1 MRSGIRRLVRNLI
14 TMGSKHSKSR
24 SNGGCD
30 NLPFLN
36 DKYTIQTIK
45 EAHTFFVL
53 SGLSGSASST
63 LRAKFSST
71 YPSSIACTLARPLE
85 NAPVA
90 EAAESVD
97 SWFAPVDEKVQQALK
112 EVKNVILVDD
122 DHRHPK
128 RLDHLASLARDND
141 YIVVIVTPWA
151 GWDCQKPAD
160 QSSEQGFWEH
170 IIPYYFGWFLV
181 RKSSHVM
188 RENAEDFLKLL
199 ANNEEFSKMF
209 RTNVE
214 WHSEKTFDLQEYFQ
228 KRPSVLHCTTKFCD
242 FGEVPGCK
250 EYARSEAVVRDYA
263 KAFTLNV
270 TDLFV
275 TPRTVGARVRL
286 DKYQDQLW
294 PRDEAHEG
302 GGDSEEKVELP
313 FGSRAHITLA
323 CAPGVRSV
331 QTGLDLLEILKLEE
345 EGTKPECQIDTE
357 KGLLR
362 CYGVG
367 RWIVKL
373 PEAVEVKTIFSG
385 FYSKKKLTTESDGN

>member
-1 MRSGIRRLVRNLI
+1 TSVPERLVRNLI
-14 TMGSKHSKSR
+14 TMGLKHSKSR

-45 EAHTFFVL
+45 DAHTFFVL
-53 SGLSGSASST
+53 RGLSGSASST
-63 LRAKFSST
+63 VRDKFSLT
-71 YPSSIACTLARPLE
+71 YPSSIACTLAHPLA

-90 EAAESVD
+90 EESGD
-97 SWFAPVDEKVQQALK
+97 SRFAPVDEKVQQALK

-122 DHRHPK
+122 DHRHTK

-151 GWDCQKPAD
+151 GRDCEKPAD
-160 QSSEQGFWEH
+160 QSSEQDFWEH

-181 RKSSHVM
+181 RKSAHVM
-188 RENAEDFLKLL
+188 RKNAEDFLKLL
-199 ANNEEFSKMF
+199 ANNEEFSKEF
-209 RTNVE
+209 RTNVQ

-228 KRPSVLHCTTKFCD
+228 KRPSVLHCTTMFCD

-250 EYARSEAVVRDYA
+250 EYASSEAVVRDYA

-270 TDLFV
+270 TELFV
-275 TPRTVGARVRL
+275 TPRTVGARVLL
-286 DKYQDQLW
+286 DKCQVQLW
-294 PRDEAHEG
+294 PRDEAREG

-313 FGSRAHITLA
+313 FGSRSHITLA

-331 QTGLDLLEILKLEE
+331 QTGLDLLEILKLEKE
-345 EGTKPECQIDTE
+345 DKKPECQTQTE

-362 CYGVG
+362 CYGAG

-373 PEAVEVKTIFSG
+373 REPVEVKTIFSG